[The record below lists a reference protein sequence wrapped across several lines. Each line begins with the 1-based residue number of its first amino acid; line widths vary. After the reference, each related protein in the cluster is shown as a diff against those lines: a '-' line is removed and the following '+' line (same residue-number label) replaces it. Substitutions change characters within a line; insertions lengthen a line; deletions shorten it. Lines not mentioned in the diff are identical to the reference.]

1 MVDEKNPTPEVP
13 KVSPEI
19 QAIMDKTKAIQEQYN
34 GLIKT
39 KNNLLQQLKRT
50 EEDIQKKAG
59 AYQSLMELK
68 VELENK
74 KEPLSEEEKFE
85 AEEDPKKEA

>member
-1 MVDEKNPTPEVP
+1 MTDEKKVPEAP

-39 KNNLLQQLKRT
+39 KNSLLQQLKRT

-68 VELENK
+68 ADLEK
-74 KEPLSEEEKFE
+74 PEE
-85 AEEDPKKEA
+85 PKKVEKE